1 MTGEINK
8 HLKPE
13 EWIQPA
19 PYATWWTSNSDGVV
33 DIRRG
38 TNDPNGVFKRYEQ
51 GWGGLEE
58 VVFLGHA
65 EVRGEGGEGEY
76 EFEKKVLAEGLE
88 LGSDRRGRKVVGLR
102 ELVRAFADLVGSPK
116 LVPRDWLGYLAS
128 GEHHVSSSSFQILV

>member
-1 MTGEINK
+1 
-8 HLKPE
+8 
-13 EWIQPA
+13 
-19 PYATWWTSNSDGVV
+19 VV

-65 EVRGEGGEGEY
+65 ELHGEGGEGKY
-76 EFEKKVLAEGLE
+76 EFERKVLQEGLE
-88 LGSDRRGRKVVGLR
+88 LGLGPRGDGRGKKTVGLR

-128 GEHHVSSSSFQILV
+128 GEHQVPSSSSQILV